1 MKVFL
6 LTLCTLFGFF
16 TFGQNCDAPQNLS
29 VQDSLTTLDYDWK
42 KLRFHSVS
50 GAEEYRVRFMKITAS
65 SWEYRFMNMD
75 TVRAFGF
82 ELNETYVWGARAW
95 CDTTNSIASAWSV
108 QDTFST
114 NTFVPAPF
122 SPSFSIDL
130 SHYVCDSLSDLQ
142 FTIAQ
147 DPNEAD
153 IASSAVFSSSGSF
166 PISSLSV
173 GQTIGYADVMAG
185 GGFYE
190 YDYTLLVDQIIS
202 SNVAIIAMQNDS
214 TAVIDASFTIEND
227 NGGIKILNTFPA
239 DGNNYTS
246 GNYSI
251 VFFENLFLNPAPS
264 TLEFYT
270 SIQSELGDNDTQSI
284 DYMIDCLT
292 SNREEI
298 QPTFIYPNPATDHL
312 NFDKS
317 GSVILWNAN
326 GQKVLQKAVANYLNV
341 SNLERGLYFMHYQ
354 SNGEVFK
361 STLLL
366 R

>member
-1 MKVFL
+1 MSL
-6 LTLCTLFGFF
+6 SIL
-16 TFGQNCDAPQNLS
+16 GQACDSLHQLN

-42 KLRFHSVS
+42 KLQFSS
-50 GAEEYRVRFMKITAS
+50 NPSAEEYRVRFKKIGAS
-65 SWEYRFMNMD
+65 SWEYRYMNLD
-75 TVRAFGF
+75 TSRAFGF

-95 CDTTNSIASAWSV
+95 CDIASNLASSWSV

-114 NTFVPAPF
+114 NSFVPAPF

-130 SHYVCDSLSDLQ
+130 SHYVCDSLSNLQ

-166 PISSLSV
+166 SISALSV

-202 SNVAIIAMQNDS
+202 NDVAIIAMQNDS

-246 GNYSI
+246 GNYSV

-264 TLEFYT
+264 NLEFYT

-292 SNREEI
+292 SNIDEI
-298 QPTFIYPNPATDHL
+298 QATFIYPNPATDFL
-312 NFDKS
+312 KFDQS
-317 GSVILWNAN
+317 GSVILWNSR
-326 GQKVLQKAVANYLNV
+326 GQKVLQKTVADYLNV
-341 SNLERGLYFMHYQ
+341 SSLKRGLYFMHYQ
-354 SNGEVFK
+354 SNGELYK
-361 STLLL
+361 SALLL